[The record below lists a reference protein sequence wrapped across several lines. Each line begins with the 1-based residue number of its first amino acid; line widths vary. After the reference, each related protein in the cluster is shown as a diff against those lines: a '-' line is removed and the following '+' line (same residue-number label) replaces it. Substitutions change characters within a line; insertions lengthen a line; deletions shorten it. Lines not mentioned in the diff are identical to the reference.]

1 MNPILSN
8 RANKIWM
15 QNITGVTKYCSR
27 ETELKTVMNQKPK
40 KRVQKFIC
48 LEMVEEYLGLNV
60 NFCQ

>member
-1 MNPILSN
+1 
-8 RANKIWM
+8 M